1 MKGNIF
7 IDSNIVVYSYS
18 DDDRSKCDIAR
29 NLIAENNTF
38 ISTQVLQELCNVLLK
53 KFAINYNQIIS
64 VIKECCNNNNLH
76 NNSYK
81 TILLACEVV
90 SKYKFSFYDS
100 LIIAASLECDC
111 SELYSEDLQDGQI
124 INQTLKVINPFK
136 I

>member
-7 IDSNIVVYSYS
+7 IDSNIIVYSYS

-64 VIKECCNNNNLH
+64 VIEECCNINNLH

-81 TILLACEVV
+81 TILLTCEVV

-111 SELYSEDLQDGQI
+111 QNYI
-124 INQTLKVINPFK
+124 LKICRMVK
-136 I
+136 